1 MSSKRRIGPLVL
13 SLMLACASAATA
25 IAQTLGTDPIADK
38 AAACSVCH
46 GEQGGAPVSTEIP
59 IIWGQHAG
67 YLFLNLRD
75 FQSGARKSDV
85 MAPIVATLSGSE
97 MLALGQFFAQKPWP
111 DLAQPRAPADVA
123 AHAAAVA
130 ASGQCTSCHL
140 REFLGDSAIPRLSGQ
155 SVRYLRKTMQDFHD
169 GSRNNNP
176 WMAALLKT
184 FSESD
189 IDALAQYLGGL

>member
-1 MSSKRRIGPLVL
+1 MSSKRRIGPLIL
-13 SLMLACASAATA
+13 SLTLVCASAATA
-25 IAQTLGTDPIADK
+25 LAQTLGTDPIADK
-38 AAACSVCH
+38 AAACSACH
-46 GEQGGAPVSTEIP
+46 GEQGAPVSTEIP
-59 IIWGQHAG
+59 VIWGQHAG
-67 YLFLNLRD
+67 YIFLNLRD

-97 MLALGQFFAQKPWP
+97 MLALGQFFEQKPWP
-111 DLAQPRAPADVA
+111 DLAQPRAQADVA

-140 REFLGDSAIPRLSGQ
+140 RKFLGDSANPRLSGQ
-155 SVRYLRKTMQDFHD
+155 SVDYLRKTMQGFRD